1 MSPTYA
7 ASWKKFIASGRS
19 GVIEPDAL
27 PAECRATTRANLSK
41 LQSLERDAI
50 VEALA
55 PRATRLPPLRAL
67 GMSRARSTAR
77 SAGSASPIEPR
88 LSCQYQIETSPSPV
102 LRDTPA
108 PETFTR
114 VPARVTNRRDR

>member
-7 ASWKKFIASGRS
+7 ASLKKSIAAGRS

-55 PRATRLPPLRAL
+55 LHA
-67 GMSRARSTAR
+67 GDKTA
-77 SAGSASPIEPR
+77 SADSVGH
-88 LSCQYQIETSPSPV
+88 
-102 LRDTPA
+102 
-108 PETFTR
+108 
-114 VPARVTNRRDR
+114 VPGTIHRKIRGFGIAY